1 MTVPLT
7 SFSYTFAPMAT
18 LSHEGLRRLIHRYGD
33 PDEYFTEMIHAPSF
47 IRGGKFE
54 SWYVRTGPSPD
65 RLVWQLTGG
74 DAEPLAEA
82 ARRLVRLGGMG
93 IDLNMGCSAPDIA
106 RFGAGISWMTKE
118 RSVTLD
124 MVSRVRAAIDAEGAL
139 SSRGGMHRL
148 SVKLRLGLTED
159 HDNLRGFCRDLVDA
173 GVESITLHPRI
184 KSDSY
189 SRPARHSCVE
199 RLAADLRV
207 PVSGNG
213 DIMTADEAR
222 SYRQTRACSGLM
234 IGRGAVTRPWIFRD
248 LAAAGSAERIDHRE
262 VSEYFMDAL
271 AECQPPEFHLSRARR
286 FFFYY
291 CDNFTFAHHIKMK
304 IQKAQSPE
312 DIGALLD
319 QYFTEV
325 PEDRYALTCRTGE
338 TPS

>member
-1 MTVPLT
+1 MTAPRT

-18 LSHEGLRRLIHRYGD
+18 LSHEALRRLIHRYGD

-106 RFGAGISWMTKE
+106 RFGAGISWMTKD
-118 RSVTLD
+118 RSITLD
-124 MVSRVRAAIDAEGAL
+124 MVSRVRAAIDAEDAL
-139 SSRGGMHRL
+139 SSRGGRHRL
-148 SVKLRLGLTED
+148 SVKLRLGLAED
-159 HDNLRGFCRDLVDA
+159 YENLYSFCRELVNA
-173 GVESITLHPRI
+173 GVESITLHPRV

-189 SRPARHSCVE
+189 SRPARHAQVS
-199 RLAADLRV
+199 RLAADLGV
-207 PVSGNG
+207 PVFGNG
-213 DIMTADEAR
+213 DISTAEEAR
-222 SYRQTRACSGLM
+222 TYRETRGCSGLM
-234 IGRGAVTRPWIFRD
+234 IGRGAVTHPWIFRD

-262 VSEYFMDAL
+262 VAEYFLEAL
-271 AECQPPEFHLSRARR
+271 AVCQPPEFQLSRARR

-312 DIGALLD
+312 AIGALLD
-319 QYFTEV
+319 QYFVEV
-325 PEDRYALTCRTGE
+325 PEDRYVLNSRTGE